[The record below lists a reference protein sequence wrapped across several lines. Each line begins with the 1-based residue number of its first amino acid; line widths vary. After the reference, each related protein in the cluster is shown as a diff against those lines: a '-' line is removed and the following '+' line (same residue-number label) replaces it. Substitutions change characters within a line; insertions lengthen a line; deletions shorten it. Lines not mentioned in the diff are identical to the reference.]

1 MVDILNSNCNI
12 CYCKNT
18 SFEEL
23 FSHVK
28 NDHKLKPKAYCEK
41 YLNKKDLLTQEKI
54 QFKSW
59 EQYLTC
65 DFIDRRNYKK
75 WIENLKD
82 KDDRRSYLRAK
93 LVQYCNLKK
102 TRITPSLNETLTIKC
117 LLPIDYIEQSCGCN
131 FNQFVS
137 GCGLISR
144 YSYLY
149 NKDIRIKNITNLIID
164 TREQLPFKFEGI
176 NAINEKLEYGDYAI
190 SKSAKIA
197 IERKN
202 SNDFISTLS
211 GGYERFLREINRAK
225 LDHAC
230 IVVVVEAPLNDII
243 YKKQRFGKSS
253 GEFIAHKMRQI
264 MRTCDNVQFLFC
276 DNRED
281 AKIKSLQ
288 ILGMD
293 IEQIRTIDLQHYFK
307 YYGDNNGQT
316 T

>member
-1 MVDILNSNCNI
+1 MVNILNSNCSI
-12 CYCKNT
+12 CGNESA

-28 NDHKLKPKAYCEK
+28 NDHKVTAKNYCEK
-41 YLNKKDLLTQEKI
+41 YLNKKDLLTQECI
-54 QFKSW
+54 PFKSW
-59 EQYLTC
+59 EQYITC
-65 DFIDRRNYKK
+65 DFIDKRNYKK
-75 WIENLKD
+75 WIDGLID
-82 KDDRRSYLRAK
+82 KHDRRMYLQGK
-93 LVQYCNLKK
+93 LVQYCNLKNTK
-102 TRITPSLNETLTIKC
+102 IAPSLNETFTIKC

-144 YSYLY
+144 YNYLY
-149 NKDIRIKNITNLIID
+149 SREIKIKNVTDLIID

-176 NAINEKLEYGDYAI
+176 NAKNEKLEYGDYAI
-190 SKSAKIA
+190 SKNTKIA

-225 LDHAC
+225 LDDAS
-230 IVVVVEAPLNDII
+230 IVVVVESTLNDII

-264 MRTCDNVQFLFC
+264 MRAFDNVQFLFC

-281 AKIKSLQ
+281 AKTKSLQ

-293 IEQIRTIDLQHYFK
+293 VEQFKAIDLQHYFK
-307 YYGDNNGQT
+307 YYGNNNGQT
-316 T
+316 K

>member
-1 MVDILNSNCNI
+1 MDNILNLNCNV
-12 CYCKNT
+12 CLHENS

-23 FSHVK
+23 FLHVK
-28 NDHKLKPKAYCEK
+28 NNHKLTSKTYCEK
-41 YLNKKDLLTQEKI
+41 YFNKKDLLTRESL

-65 DFIDRRNYKK
+65 DFIDKRNYKK
-75 WIENLKD
+75 WIDGLKN
-82 KDDRRSYLRAK
+82 KDDRRSYLQEK
-93 LVQYCNLKK
+93 LIQYSNLKNTK
-102 TRITPSLNETLTIKC
+102 IAPSFNEMATIKC
-117 LLPIDYIEQSCGCN
+117 LLPIDYIEESCGCN

-144 YSYLY
+144 YNYLY
-149 NKDIRIKNITNLIID
+149 NRKIKIKNITDLIID
-164 TREQLPFKFEGI
+164 TREQLPFKFEGV
-176 NAINEKLEYGDYAI
+176 NAKNEKLEYGDYAI
-190 SKSAKIA
+190 SKSTKIA

-211 GGYERFLREINRAK
+211 GGYDRFLREMHRAK
-225 LDHAC
+225 SDDAY
-230 IVVVVEAPLNDII
+230 IVVVVESLLNDLI

-276 DNRED
+276 NNRED
-281 AKIKSLQ
+281 AKVKSLH

-293 IEQIRTIDLQHYFK
+293 LERLRAIDLQHYFK
-307 YYGDNNGQT
+307 YYGDNNG
-316 T
+316 

>member
-1 MVDILNSNCNI
+1 MVNILNSNCNV
-12 CYCKNT
+12 CLRENS

-23 FSHVK
+23 FLHVK
-28 NDHKLKPKAYCEK
+28 NDHKLTSKTYCEK
-41 YLNKKDLLTQEKI
+41 YFNKKDLLTLDPI

-65 DFIDRRNYKK
+65 DFIDKRNYKK
-75 WIENLKD
+75 WIDNLKN
-82 KDDRRSYLRAK
+82 KDDCRSYLRGK
-93 LVQYCNLKK
+93 LVQYCNLKNTK
-102 TRITPSLNETLTIKC
+102 IAPSLNEAVTIKC
-117 LLPIDYIEQSCGCN
+117 FLPLDYIEQSCGCN
-131 FNQFVS
+131 FNEFVS

-144 YSYLY
+144 YTYLY
-149 NKDIRIKNITNLIID
+149 NREIKIKNITELIID

-176 NAINEKLEYGDYAI
+176 KTINEKLEYGDYAI
-190 SKSAKIA
+190 SKSSKIA

-225 LDHAC
+225 SDHAC

-276 DNRED
+276 NNRDD
-281 AKIKSLQ
+281 AQIKSLQ
-288 ILGMD
+288 ILGMNV
-293 IEQIRTIDLQHYFK
+293 EQLKTIDLQHYFK
-307 YYGDNNGQT
+307 YYGDNNG
-316 T
+316 